1 VLAGKRI
8 ICGVITAL
16 AAALPLAGCGGGG
29 ETGAST
35 AGSGEPLTKQVL
47 IAKGDAICKQ
57 ARTQF
62 EQLQENPPT
71 TPQGAATLTQRLI
84 DISGT
89 ELSQLRDL
97 NPPASLRS
105 RLDDYLDALDKN
117 IGVLKQGLKAAR
129 QNDATGYAKA
139 QAETVSEQV
148 KRLQLARAVGFQ
160 ECSRPAGAAA
170 GSASGQ

>member
-8 ICGVITAL
+8 ICGVMAAL

-29 ETGAST
+29 ETGTST
-35 AGSGEPLTKQVL
+35 AGSGEPLTKQGL

-57 ARTQF
+57 ANDLFAR
-62 EQLQENPPT
+62 LQQSPPT
-71 TPQGAATLTQRLI
+71 TPESAVTFTQKLI
-84 DISGT
+84 DIKWT

-97 NPPASLRS
+97 NPPASLKS
-105 RLDDYLDALDKN
+105 SLDDYLGALDKN
-117 IGVLKQGLKAAR
+117 IGVLKQGLKAAQ

-139 QAETVSEQV
+139 QAETVREQV
-148 KRLQLARAVGFQ
+148 KRLQLAQAVGFQ

-170 GSASGQ
+170 GNASGQ